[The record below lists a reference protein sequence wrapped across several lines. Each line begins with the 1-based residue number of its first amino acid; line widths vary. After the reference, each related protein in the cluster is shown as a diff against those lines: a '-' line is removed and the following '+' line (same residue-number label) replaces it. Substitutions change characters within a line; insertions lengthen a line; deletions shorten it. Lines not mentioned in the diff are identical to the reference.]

1 MKIKSIFFIY
11 LFLLIAILSCDKKED
26 NTFDKKSKEVP
37 ENPIG
42 IVNEDNKAKI
52 KNDCYK
58 KFLTERE
65 KVIEN
70 LKSASKIEANKIF
83 IEYSKINKVIL
94 SEINEYE
101 QKTLDRF
108 YDEDE
113 NSKNDKIKLSS
124 KLKNHQLRYE
134 EMGEGYVNITTIPS
148 FYNDMFKNY
157 VTDDYKEYI
166 RLISE
171 ENKVTYSADA
181 GLVITF
187 KELGDRIISWENF
200 ISKYP
205 ESKLVEEVK
214 SFLKNYR
221 LDYILG
227 MDNTP
232 TFERDFE
239 NQTETNKKILYIN
252 KENLEEFNRFLKEYP
267 KSPTSMIIKLFIGNY
282 KDKQED
288 ELFDLIRNEV
298 NKI

>member
-26 NTFDKKSKEVP
+26 NAFDKKSKEVP

-252 KENLEEFNRFLKEYP
+252 KENLEEFNRFLY
-267 KSPTSMIIKLFIGNY
+267 
-282 KDKQED
+282 
-288 ELFDLIRNEV
+288 
-298 NKI
+298 

>member
-134 EMGEGYVNITTIPS
+134 VMGEGYVNITTIPS

>member
-42 IVNEDNKAKI
+42 IVNEDSKAKI

-83 IEYSKINKVIL
+83 IEYSKINEVIL

-134 EMGEGYVNITTIPS
+134 EIGEGYVNITTIPS

-232 TFERDFE
+232 TFESDFE
-239 NQTETNKKILYIN
+239 SQTETNKKISYIN

>member
-157 VTDDYKEYI
+157 VTNDYKEYI

-171 ENKVTYSADA
+171 ENKVTYSANA

>member
-26 NTFDKKSKEVP
+26 NAFDKKSKEVP